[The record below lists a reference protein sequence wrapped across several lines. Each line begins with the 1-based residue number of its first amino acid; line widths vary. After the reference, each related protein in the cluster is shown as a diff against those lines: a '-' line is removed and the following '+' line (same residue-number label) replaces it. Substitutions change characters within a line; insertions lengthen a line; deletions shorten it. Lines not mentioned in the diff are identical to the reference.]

1 MDQREFAIIIVV
13 AIAVPALLLI
23 RLVPIARASE
33 TGGRGV
39 SRALGRSQ
47 ISFYGGVAFAAV
59 IVLLL
64 KFC

>member
-1 MDQREFAIIIVV
+1 MAQREIVIIVVV

-33 TGGRGV
+33 TGGQRV

-47 ISFYGGVAFAAV
+47 ILFYGGAALAAV